1 MYNKEYYGL
10 LVKNGRTRIDVKRM
24 MVTCY
29 LDEDIY
35 NVINK
40 PRKTVY
46 YLPERVKRHDY
57 MVNIF
62 KDAIEKQRKAWNEE
76 LMPVIKK

>member
-1 MYNKEYYGL
+1 MKKNSKRQIRNYEKYAMYNKKSIMGCWLKMVEQ
-10 LVKNGRTRIDVKRM
+10 IDVKRM

-29 LDEDIY
+29 LYEDIY

-62 KDAIEKQRKAWNEE
+62 
-76 LMPVIKK
+76 